1 MRNKITEERIKCK
14 FGDIYDYSKL
24 NYIDIN
30 SKITII
36 CPEHGEFQIF
46 PRNYL
51 KSKVGC
57 PKCAHKIK
65 GMNKIKKNSKV
76 FVIKAKDVH
85 KNKYDYSKVEY
96 KGAHNKV
103 CIICPEHGEFWQTPS
118 AHLYGQGCPT
128 CAKIKAKE
136 SQIKNTDWFLKQAK
150 IVHGDRY
157 DYSKS
162 NYKGSF
168 EKIEIICPVHGSFWQ
183 TSASHLSGCG
193 CPKCKNKSQS
203 ELFTRLKCVFF
214 KEHIEYEASPKWLN
228 GQFFDIYFPKYNVA
242 IEYNGIQHYEP
253 RDQFGGINEYH
264 KTIERD
270 RLKIQK
276 CKDNNCKLF
285 ILKYDYCQKDFIK
298 LINDI
303 NIVILS
309 YS

>member
-65 GMNKIKKNSKV
+65 GMTKIKKNSKV

-118 AHLYGQGCPT
+118 AHLYGQGCPI

-193 CPKCKNKSQS
+193 CPKCKNKSQY

-214 KEHIEYEASPKWLN
+214 KELIEYEASPKWLN
-228 GQFFDIYFPKYNVA
+228 GQFFDIYFPKYNIA